1 MYLIVFIHEL
11 GHILISLIFKWNIKK
26 INIYPFG
33 GYTVFDEAINKPFIE
48 EFLVFLGGILFQ
60 VILFLFF
67 TLIFDKYAY
76 TYQIFSS
83 YNKTILIFN
92 MIPII
97 PLDGSKVL
105 NILLNK
111 LFPFK
116 LSHLISIYISY
127 TFIII
132 LLLKSI
138 NEINMILIL
147 AVITFI
153 LRKEHKNHIYIFNS
167 FLLER
172 YLKDLRFK
180 KVNIINGE
188 NIKKM
193 KKYLKNIF
201 INNGIYV
208 SEKEML
214 RNRFQNH

>member
-48 EFLVFLGGILFQ
+48 ELLVFLGGILFQ

-132 LLLKSI
+132 LLLK
-138 NEINMILIL
+138 
-147 AVITFI
+147 
-153 LRKEHKNHIYIFNS
+153 
-167 FLLER
+167 
-172 YLKDLRFK
+172 
-180 KVNIINGE
+180 
-188 NIKKM
+188 
-193 KKYLKNIF
+193 
-201 INNGIYV
+201 
-208 SEKEML
+208 
-214 RNRFQNH
+214 